1 MKVCPVCSESFTDD
15 LKFCDI
21 DGTRLTRQLDGSVPA
36 QGGNKLWSMLG
47 IGLLVG
53 ALILSAVSVFLI
65 PKARV
70 SAPASNSE
78 SQASASSSKS
88 SGGATDNQIASATT
102 EQPEIVVTEGPL
114 PDAKKKE
121 KPKALTEENSNAP
134 ALNPK
139 AAAQGVNDTDKTLQP
154 AAEPPAPAKPEPA
167 PAVKTVSETRET
179 DAATKPAVASPDPKK
194 DPKHATSNS
203 SKESDK
209 KKTDDKD
216 KKKGGFFKVFK
227 KIFGKD

>member
-1 MKVCPVCSESFTDD
+1 MKVCPVCSESFADD
-15 LKFCDI
+15 LKFCDL
-21 DGTRLTRQLDGSVPA
+21 DGTRLTRQLDGSIPA
-36 QGGNKLWSMLG
+36 EGGNKLWSMLG

-70 SAPASNSE
+70 ATPVSSSE
-78 SQASASSSKS
+78 SQASATPSKPS
-88 SGGATDNQIASATT
+88 SGAADNTIASATT

-121 KPKALTEENSNAP
+121 KLKALTDENSNAP

-139 AAAQGVNDTDKTLQP
+139 AAAQGINETEKTPQP
-154 AAEPPAPAKPEPA
+154 AQPPAPAKSEPA
-167 PAVKTVSETRET
+167 PAVKTVSETREPDST
-179 DAATKPAVASPDPKK
+179 TKPAVASPDPKK
-194 DPKHATSNS
+194 DPKHATTNS
-203 SKESDK
+203 SKDSDK
-209 KKTDDKD
+209 KKTDDKE